1 MDFDIIKKLESNNLF
16 TIIIEYKKI
25 IIKYNKELNKLNII
39 NKSYSENLDKN
50 FINDLT
56 TFYDLLNNCYENINY
71 KIERKIKK
79 KIIFETITRNSKF
92 INRYKLNLLSR
103 YLNFLQYHLHKVPIE
118 YLFNDNFNKNFLLV
132 IKTRLR
138 NFCLSRNNMWD
149 FCYDFIREK
158 VHYLN
163 YIKMKKEV
171 EGDIISLK
179 IETIC
184 ILKYNKNDGLLGI
197 TCLEKISSFFYYDS
211 DVEAELYLLKNK

>member
-132 IKTRLR
+132 IKTISK
-138 NFCLSRNNMWD
+138 NFCLCKNNNRD
-149 FCYDFIREK
+149 FYYNFEYKDYI
-158 VHYLN
+158 N

-184 ILKYNKNDGLLGI
+184 ILKYNKNDGLLGL
-197 TCLEKISSFFYYDS
+197 TCLEEISSFFYYDS